1 LGVKKSSNWILALRF
16 GGITVQQFSKAS
28 PLTIAVVVGFVIVT
42 VVALTLGVTSLAR
55 ASNLAAV
62 PAASQLTGIAV
73 CGHGVGRVQPDQAQV
88 QVGVQTT
95 AANAEDARAQA
106 AQAMTAVLA
115 ALKKNGVDDKDIQT
129 GYLSIQPVYDYSAG
143 KQQQTGYLAYNSV
156 TVTIRKVDNVGAVV
170 DAVTQ
175 AGGNHVVVNGV
186 QFSASDPSQAQD
198 EAVQNAL
205 ADARR
210 QAQKVAAASGVSVG
224 TPISIQV
231 GSCGQSSTPQVA
243 FADKGAANGSSGSP
257 PTPIQPGQQQVDAYV
272 GVVFAIK

>member
-1 LGVKKSSNWILALRF
+1 MITLLANSS
-16 GGITVQQFSKAS
+16 
-28 PLTIAVVVGFVIVT
+28 
-42 VVALTLGVTSLAR
+42 
-55 ASNLAAV
+55 
-62 PAASQLTGIAV
+62 
-73 CGHGVGRVQPDQAQV
+73 
-88 QVGVQTT
+88 
-95 AANAEDARAQA
+95 
-106 AQAMTAVLA
+106 
-115 ALKKNGVDDKDIQT
+115 
-129 GYLSIQPVYDYSAG
+129 
-143 KQQQTGYLAYNSV
+143 
-156 TVTIRKVDNVGAVV
+156 TIRKVDNVGAVV